1 MRKLMVMGV
10 GVEQVLFELT
20 VLTVMLIGLLGLSL
34 KTFKKRLE

>member
-10 GVEQVLFELT
+10 GVEQVLFELS
-20 VLTVMLIGLLGLSL
+20 VLTAMLIGLLSLSL